1 MRRSKNQFDTLIEIP
16 LVQQLLNTINAD
28 LDQIKKAVHMH
39 NASIHQ
45 RLTAF
50 EPIVNDVY
58 HFLLIEI
65 FFFYQKIN
73 QRNEHIIDDILLH
86 PDCLVTILY
95 ESSPELVTNFLAEER
110 FWKRTNRKFF

>member
-1 MRRSKNQFDTLIEIP
+1 
-16 LVQQLLNTINAD
+16 
-28 LDQIKKAVHMH
+28 MH

-50 EPIVNDVY
+50 EPIVNTVY

-73 QRNEHIIDDILLH
+73 HRNEHIVDDILLH
-86 PDCLVTILY
+86 LVTILY
-95 ESSPELVTNFLAEER
+95 ENSPELVTSFLTEER
-110 FWKRTNRKFF
+110 FWKRTNRKFSKKNFQTNNLIKKIENKLKQ